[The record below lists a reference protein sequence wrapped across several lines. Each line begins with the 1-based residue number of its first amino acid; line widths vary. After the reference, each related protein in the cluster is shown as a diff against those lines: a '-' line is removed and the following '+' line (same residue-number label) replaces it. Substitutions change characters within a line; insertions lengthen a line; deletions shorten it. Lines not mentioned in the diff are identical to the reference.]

1 MFGCKFGVR
10 VRRLVALA
18 FASSLLASLALIPTH
33 AEAIKIG
40 SITAANVGPVYVALA
55 KGYFAA
61 EGLEVEL
68 VSFDAAQPVAVAA
81 ASGDVDFGS
90 TGMTAAFLN
99 LAAQGTLKIIGAG
112 TWETKGFQ
120 SIGFMVSNQAYAA
133 GVHSLKDMAGHS
145 VGLTQVGTP
154 LHYNIALALE
164 KSGVDM
170 KTVRIVPLQS
180 NPNVASAIKGGQIDA
195 AVQTS
200 ANIYPLVE
208 KNEAKLLGWA
218 SDFIQGQSEATMAN
232 TKFANEH
239 PETVKKFLTAFR
251 KAEATWDAAF
261 TDKDGKRADQPAAKR
276 MMEIAS
282 KNLSLP
288 PDVLAKG
295 IAYYDSQSRVALPD
309 VQRAID
315 WYYSQGMIKEKLDA
329 ASLVDKRFAI
339 LAQPAAT
346 H

>member
-1 MFGCKFGVR
+1 MKSTLCS
-10 VRRLVALA
+10 ALA
-18 FASSLLASLALIPTH
+18 LATGILLAGIAPSQA
-33 AEAIKIG
+33 AEHVKIG
-40 SITAANVGPVYVALA
+40 VVRSMGGAPLYVAQDMGFYKEQGLDAELA
-55 KGYFAA
+55 W
-61 EGLEVEL
+61 
-68 VSFDAAQPVAVAA
+68 FDAAQPVAVAA
-81 ASGDVDFGS
+81 ASGDIDIGS

-112 TWETKGFQ
+112 TWERKGFQ

-133 GVHSLKDMAGHS
+133 GVHSLKDMTGHS

-154 LHYNIALALE
+154 LHYNIALAIE
-164 KSGVDM
+164 KAGVDM

-180 NPNVASAIKGGQIDA
+180 NPNVASAIKGGQVDTA
-195 AVQTS
+195 SQTA

-218 SDFIQGQSEATMAN
+218 SDTLEGESEATFAN

-239 PETVKKFLTAFR
+239 PEAVKKFLAAFR

-261 TDKDGKRADQPAAKR
+261 TDKDGKRADQPSAKR

-282 KNLSLP
+282 QRLSLP
-288 PDVLAKG
+288 PEVLARG
-295 IAYYDSQSRVALPD
+295 IGYYDPQARVAIAD

-315 WYYSQGMIKEKLDA
+315 WYYAQGMIKEKLEA
-329 ASLVDKRFAI
+329 GSLVDKRFAI
-339 LAQPAAT
+339 IAQSSAT
-346 H
+346 Q

>member
-1 MFGCKFGVR
+1 MVMKST
-10 VRRLVALA
+10 LSSALA
-18 FASSLLASLALIPTH
+18 LAAGILLAGIAPGQA
-33 AEAIKIG
+33 AEHVKIG
-40 SITAANVGPVYVALA
+40 VVRSMGGAPLYVAQDMGFY
-55 KGYFAA
+55 KD
-61 EGLEVEL
+61 EGLDAEL
-68 VSFDAAQPVAVAA
+68 IWFDAAQPVAVAA
-81 ASGDVDFGS
+81 ASGDIDFGS

-112 TWETKGFQ
+112 TWERKGFQ

-164 KSGVDM
+164 KS
-170 KTVRIVPLQS
+170 RRRSQNACAS
-180 NPNVASAIKGGQIDA
+180 CRCNPIPTSPRRSKAARSMRRCRPRPTSIRWSRRARRSSSAGRATCI
-195 AVQTS
+195 
-200 ANIYPLVE
+200 E
-208 KNEAKLLGWA
+208 
-218 SDFIQGQSEATMAN
+218 GQSEATFAN
-232 TKFANEH
+232 TKFANDH
-239 PETVKKFLTAFR
+239 PETVKKFLAAFR

-261 TDKDGKRADQPAAKR
+261 TDKDGKRADQPAAKK

-282 KNLSLP
+282 QRLALP

-295 IAYYDSQSRVALPD
+295 IAYYDPQSRVALAD

-329 ASLVDKRFAI
+329 GSLIDKRFAI
-339 LAQPAAT
+339 IAQPAVT
-346 H
+346 Q

>member
-1 MFGCKFGVR
+1 MGI
-10 VRRLVALA
+10 RRSLRFALA
-18 FASSLLASLALIPTH
+18 LAASALALGMTPGKA
-33 AEAIKIG
+33 AEHVKIG
-40 SITAANVGPVYVALA
+40 VVRSMGGAPLYVA
-55 KGYFAA
+55 KDMGFYDA
-61 EGLEVEL
+61 EGLDAEL
-68 VSFDAAQPVAVAA
+68 IWFDAAQPVAVAA
-81 ASGDVDFGS
+81 ASGDIDFGS

-112 TWETKGFQ
+112 TWEHQGFQ
-120 SIGFMVSNQAYAA
+120 SIGFMVSNQAYDS
-133 GVHSLKDMAGHS
+133 GVHSLKDMTGHS

-164 KSGVDM
+164 KNGVDP
-170 KTVRIVPLQS
+170 KTVRVVPLQS
-180 NPNVASAIKGGQIDA
+180 NPNVGSAIKGGQIDA

-208 KNEAKLLGWA
+208 RGDAKLLGWA
-218 SDFIQGQSEATMAN
+218 SDVMEGQSEATFAN

-239 PETVKKFLTAFR
+239 PETVKRFLAAFR

-261 TDKDGKRADQPAAKR
+261 IDPSGKRADQPSAKQ

-282 KNLSLP
+282 RNLSAAP
-288 PDVLAKG
+288 EILARG
-295 IAYYDSQSRVALPD
+295 IPYYDPQARVALAD

-315 WYYSQGMIKEKLDA
+315 WYFSQGMIKEHLDA

-339 LAQPAAT
+339 IAQPSAT
-346 H
+346 Q

>member
-1 MFGCKFGVR
+1 MGRKLSSRF
-10 VRRLVALA
+10 ALA
-18 FASSLLASLALIPTH
+18 VCASALALAAGPSRA
-33 AEAIKIG
+33 AEHVKIG
-40 SITAANVGPVYVALA
+40 VVHSMGGAPLYVAQDMGFY
-55 KGYFAA
+55 KD
-61 EGLEVEL
+61 EGLDAEIIW
-68 VSFDAAQPVAVAA
+68 FDAAQPVAVAA

-90 TGMTAAFLN
+90 TGMTAAFFN

-112 TWETKGFQ
+112 TWERKGFQ

-133 GVHSLKDMAGHS
+133 GVHSLKDMTGHS

-154 LHYNIALALE
+154 LHYNIALAIE
-164 KSGVDM
+164 KAGVDM

-195 AVQTS
+195 ASQTA

-218 SDFIQGQSEATMAN
+218 SDTLEGESEATFAN

-239 PETVKKFLTAFR
+239 PDAVKKFLAAFR

-261 TDKDGKRADQPAAKR
+261 TDKDGKRADQPGAKR

-282 KNLSLP
+282 QRLSLP
-288 PDVLAKG
+288 PDVLARG
-295 IAYYDSQSRVALPD
+295 IGYYDPQSRVAIAD
-309 VQRAID
+309 VQRAIN
-315 WYYSQGMIKEKLDA
+315 WYYEQGMIKEKIDA
-329 ASLVDKRFAI
+329 ASLVDKRFANI
-339 LAQPAAT
+339 AQPAAT
-346 H
+346 Q

>member
-1 MFGCKFGVR
+1 MVMKST
-10 VRRLVALA
+10 LSSALA
-18 FASSLLASLALIPTH
+18 LAAGILLAGIAPGQA
-33 AEAIKIG
+33 AEHVKIG
-40 SITAANVGPVYVALA
+40 VVRSMGGAPLYVAQDMGFY
-55 KGYFAA
+55 KD
-61 EGLEVEL
+61 EGLDAEL
-68 VSFDAAQPVAVAA
+68 IWFDAAQPVAVAA
-81 ASGDVDFGS
+81 ASGDLDFGS

-112 TWETKGFQ
+112 TWERKGFQ

-164 KSGVDM
+164 KAGVDL

-218 SDFIQGQSEATMAN
+218 SDVIEGQSEATFAN
-232 TKFANEH
+232 TKFANDH
-239 PETVKKFLTAFR
+239 PETVKNFLAAFR
-251 KAEATWDAAF
+251 KAEATWDSGF
-261 TDKDGKRADQPAAKR
+261 VDKDGKRVADLPMGKKL
-276 MMEIAS
+276 MEIAS
-282 KNLSLP
+282 KNLGASP
-288 PDVLAKG
+288 EVLARG
-295 IAYYDSQSRVALPD
+295 IPYYDPQSRVVLAD

-315 WYYSQGMIKEKLDA
+315 WYYSQGMVKEKLDA
-329 ASLVDKRFAI
+329 AKLVDKRFA
-339 LAQPAAT
+339 LFAEPTAT

>member
-1 MFGCKFGVR
+1 MVMKSTLSSA
-10 VRRLVALA
+10 LVLA
-18 FASSLLASLALIPTH
+18 AGILLAGIAPGQA
-33 AEAIKIG
+33 AEHVKIG
-40 SITAANVGPVYVALA
+40 VVRSMGGAPLYVAEDM
-55 KGYFAA
+55 GYYKE
-61 EGLEVEL
+61 EGLDAEL
-68 VSFDAAQPVAVAA
+68 VWFDAAQPVAVAA

-90 TGMTAAFLN
+90 TGITAAFLN

-112 TWETKGFQ
+112 TWESKGFQ

-145 VGLTQVGTP
+145 VGITQVGTP
-154 LHYNIALALE
+154 LHYNIALAIE

-180 NPNVASAIKGGQIDA
+180 NPNVASAIKGGQVDA
-195 AVQTS
+195 ASQTS

-208 KNEAKLLGWA
+208 KGEAKVLGWA
-218 SDFIQGQSEATMAN
+218 SDFVQGQSEATFAN

-261 TDKDGKRADQPAAKR
+261 TDKDGKRADQPGAKR
-276 MMEIAS
+276 MMEIAGQR
-282 KNLSLP
+282 LSLP

-295 IAYYDSQSRVALPD
+295 IAYYDPQSRVAVAD
-309 VQRAID
+309 VQRAIN
-315 WYYSQGMIKEKLDA
+315 WYYDQGMIKEKLDA

-346 H
+346 Q

>member
-1 MFGCKFGVR
+1 MVMKST
-10 VRRLVALA
+10 LSSALA
-18 FASSLLASLALIPTH
+18 LAAGILLAGIAPGQA
-33 AEAIKIG
+33 AEHVKIG
-40 SITAANVGPVYVALA
+40 VVRSMGGAPLYVAQDMGFY
-55 KGYFAA
+55 KD
-61 EGLEVEL
+61 EGLDAEL
-68 VSFDAAQPVAVAA
+68 IWFDAAQPVAVAA
-81 ASGDVDFGS
+81 ASGDLDFGS

-112 TWETKGFQ
+112 TWERKGFQ

-164 KSGVDM
+164 KAGVDL

-218 SDFIQGQSEATMAN
+218 SDVIEGQSEATFAN
-232 TKFANEH
+232 TKFANDH
-239 PETVKKFLTAFR
+239 PETVKKFLAAFR

-261 TDKDGKRADQPAAKR
+261 TDKDGKRADQPAAKK

-282 KNLSLP
+282 QRLALP

-295 IAYYDSQSRVALPD
+295 IAYYDPQSRVALAD

-315 WYYSQGMIKEKLDA
+315 WYYSQGMIKGKLDA
-329 ASLVDKRFAI
+329 GSIIDKRFAI
-339 LAQPAAT
+339 IAQPAVT
-346 H
+346 Q